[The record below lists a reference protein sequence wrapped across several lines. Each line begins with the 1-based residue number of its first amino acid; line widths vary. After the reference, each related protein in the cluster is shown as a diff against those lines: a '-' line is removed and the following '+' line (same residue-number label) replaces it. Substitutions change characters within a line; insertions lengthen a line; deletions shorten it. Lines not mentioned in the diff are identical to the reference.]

1 MTIRASRYLA
11 AITGILGLLAM
22 SSAHAGTGI
31 GAALKT
37 AAPTKSIV
45 TKVGIFGYSDCG
57 RRRYHERRRC
67 RYRRWRHRR
76 YRHRHHTAG
85 IFGYSD
91 CGRRSYHER
100 CRHRRWHHRRRAYR
114 PRREVH
120 YHYHYYYPLPV
131 PEPNYE
137 IYTYRRP
144 YEIGPNTDIQAVYG
158 WYDGYYYAYPYYP
171 GIDD

>member
-22 SSAHAGTGI
+22 GSAHAGTGI

-37 AAPTKSIV
+37 AAPIENIV
-45 TKVGIFGYSDCG
+45 TKTGFFGYSDCEKP
-57 RRRYHERRRC
+57 RHHEREVC
-67 RYRRWRHRR
+67 RYRRWRHHRR
-76 YRHRHHTAG
+76 RHRHDVAG
-85 IFGYSD
+85 SFG
-91 CGRRSYHER
+91 CEKPSYHER
-100 CRHRRWHHRRRAYR
+100 DRCHRRWRHRRHARR
-114 PRREVH
+114 PSREVH
-120 YHYHYYYPLPV
+120 YHYHYYYPLPY

-144 YEIGPNTDIQAVYG
+144 YEVGPNTDIQAVYG

-171 GIDD
+171 GVGY